1 MADEKVRSEID
12 VPVAAA
18 ELTDPGLLELL
29 DEADVPV
36 PRGEPRRRLAEVA
49 NALAERATV
58 EQLQAKLA
66 AAAET
71 LWDDDARSRVAR
83 AVSAHDDGLLAP
95 AELNLPAGESRVALA
110 LAYRAA
116 LPLLV
121 RDDRVRTPLKELEPS
136 FVELDEDD
144 RDRLGPVLARAAIPA
159 LAVDLDLMKDEGY
172 HYIAVFPP
180 EGSEG
185 VDIVGKAAKWLTRRM
200 TMDGDAPRIAMRRF
214 LALLAEEVEI
224 ELPVIAET
232 LDRLLAAP
240 MPPGPMQDRMFV
252 ALARGLVEEAVAE
265 RGFPF

>member
-1 MADEKVRSEID
+1 
-12 VPVAAA
+12 
-18 ELTDPGLLELL
+18 
-29 DEADVPV
+29 
-36 PRGEPRRRLAEVA
+36 
-49 NALAERATV
+49 
-58 EQLQAKLA
+58 
-66 AAAET
+66 
-71 LWDDDARSRVAR
+71 
-83 AVSAHDDGLLAP
+83 
-95 AELNLPAGESRVALA
+95 
-110 LAYRAA
+110 
-116 LPLLV
+116 
-121 RDDRVRTPLKELEPS
+121 
-136 FVELDEDD
+136 
-144 RDRLGPVLARAAIPA
+144 
-159 LAVDLDLMKDEGY
+159 MKDEGY

-240 MPPGPMQDRMFV
+240 MPPGPMQDPMFV